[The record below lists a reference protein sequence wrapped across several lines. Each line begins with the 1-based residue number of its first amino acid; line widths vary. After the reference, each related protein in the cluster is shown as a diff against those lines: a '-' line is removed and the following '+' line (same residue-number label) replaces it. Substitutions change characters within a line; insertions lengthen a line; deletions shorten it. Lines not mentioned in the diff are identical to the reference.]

1 MEHSSKG
8 VFLEEFLSGIIF
20 VEVGNI
26 GFCVE
31 ASRLNGQVKH
41 TFERGDLAVD
51 LGRRVAIFILLEEKS
66 STLTSDNKRLHD
78 RASGLPQ
85 LN

>member
-51 LGRRVAIFILLEEKS
+51 LGRRVAIFILLEDKIF
-66 STLTSDNKRLHD
+66 DPN
-78 RASGLPQ
+78 
-85 LN
+85 